1 MSEEIIINQ
10 EEQAEASETA
20 LLQQANEIVKVAES
34 FVVTTDADYQGAGEY
49 LRAIKQQQKR
59 VSDFFEPFRST
70 AYAHYKTINDRKKE
84 SLAPLDAAE
93 KIIRS
98 KMGEYAKKKED
109 EQRVYEERR
118 RAVAAKRLEQAM
130 KDAEEAEAAGD
141 AVGAEFARTEIE
153 VMKDIV
159 NGAPVKVKVEEAE
172 GVSRARRWE
181 ICKINEAE
189 VPVVFDGVVIRPVD
203 TSAIMQ
209 IIKSKKGDVVIPGV
223 KFEETVSHRIRT

>member
-10 EEQAEASETA
+10 EEHAEASETA
-20 LLQQANEIVKVAES
+20 LLQQTNEIVKVAES

-49 LRAIKQQQKR
+49 LRAIKQQQKK
-59 VSDFFEPFRST
+59 VKEFFEPLRSAAHAAYT
-70 AYAHYKTINDRKKE
+70 AINDRKKE
-84 SLAPLDAAE
+84 SLAPLDTAE
-93 KIIRS
+93 QIVRS
-98 KMGEYAKKKED
+98 KMGEYAKKKEE
-109 EQRVYEERR
+109 EQRAYEERR

-141 AVGAEFARTEIE
+141 AVAAEFARTEIE
-153 VMKDIV
+153 VMKDVV
-159 NGAPVKVKVEEAE
+159 NGAPVKAKLTESKCVTKVRSW
-172 GVSRARRWE
+172 VIRE
-181 ICKINEAE
+181 INDAE
-189 VPVVFDGVVIRPVD
+189 VPVSFEGTVIRPVD